1 MCTVTFV
8 KHHNQYIFTSN
19 RDETTQRGRAIAP
32 KEYNGNFKKLVYPK
46 DPKANGTWIVHD
58 YSNCAIL
65 LNGAEEKHI
74 HRSNYRKSRGLILL
88 DIFDSENVLEFWNTI
103 NLNNIEPFTII
114 IFFEK
119 KLYQLQWNE
128 IEKSTQEISTSE
140 NHIWSSSTLYS
151 KEIRNNRKTL
161 FKKHIETTK
170 ISPEQILK
178 FHQFKDSNNTENTII
193 IKRNQFFKT
202 VSITQ
207 FSIENNQFTT
217 NYIDLYE

>member
-8 KHHNQYIFTSN
+8 QHNNQYILTSN
-19 RDETTQRGRAIAP
+19 RDETTERGRAISP

-46 DPKANGTWIVHD
+46 DPKANGTWIIHD
-58 YSNCAIL
+58 YSNCAVL

-74 HRSNYRKSRGLILL
+74 HRNNYRKSRGLILL
-88 DIFDSENVLEFWNTI
+88 DIFDSKNPLHQWKEI
-103 NLNNIEPFTII
+103 NLDNIEPFTIV
-114 IFFEK
+114 IFIEK

-128 IEKSTQEISTSE
+128 IDKSTKEISISK

-151 KEIRNNRKTL
+151 KEIRKNREKL
-161 FKKHIETTK
+161 FKKHINK
-170 ISPEQILK
+170 SMISSEEILK
-178 FHQFKDSNNTENTII
+178 FHQFKDTKNTNNTIV
-193 IKRNQFFKT
+193 IKRNEHLKT

-207 FSIENNQFTT
+207 FSIENNHIIT